1 MHGLDLFY
9 EISLLVF
16 LAGLFS
22 ILFKLIKQP
31 LVLAH
36 IFTGAV
42 LSFFVTRSA
51 ESVEFIDT
59 LSKFGIT
66 FLLFLLGLELK
77 FSELRSVG
85 KVALITGIGQIV
97 FTVLIGLCINLL
109 LGFNLIESLLVAVAL
124 TFSSTIVI
132 VKLLSDK
139 KEINS
144 LHGKISVGFL
154 LIQDFCAIIA
164 LILIT
169 SLTDN
174 VSSINLWGILF
185 LLAKTVF
192 IFAFIVYLSE
202 NVFPKIVKLISYN
215 HELFYIV
222 SIAWALGFASF
233 LSLPFFGLTI
243 EIGGFL
249 AGLALANSVESTQII
264 SRVRSLRDFFIMIFF
279 VTLGASLTFNNIIN
293 VLPISIILSLF
304 VLVGNP
310 FIVLIILRRLGYSTK
325 IGFKCGLAVA
335 QISEFSL
342 ILAVAGMQKGFISN
356 DTLSILTL
364 VAAFTF
370 TISTY
375 MIMHSDKLFKI
386 FESLFKIHNT
396 NNDTSN
402 VYSFSDDIKN
412 HIVLIGVHRMGQS
425 MLKFLPKDKLVIV
438 DFDPDKIKRL
448 AKEGYKVVL
457 GDVSDVEI
465 LELAKVRDANILVST
480 VPSFEEN
487 LILLTYL
494 KILKTKPEIYVIAH
508 DDVDKQDL
516 KANGA
521 DHVIMPYSY
530 TGEKLAKSITK
541 NLQD

>member
-494 KILKTKPEIYVIAH
+494 KILKTKPEVYVIAH